1 MTDDSQILARMQE
14 SVALL
19 DNRLSEGR
27 VVYGVNSGFGGNAD
41 TRTDAHEDLQ
51 KALVQHHNTAVV
63 LPSDKGH
70 SCSSVLRH
78 LPQHSIPI
86 PVVKAAMVA
95 RCNSLIRGHSAVR
108 VDIVRNLV
116 KLITEDYTPV
126 VPLRGSISASGDLTP
141 LAYIAG
147 ALEGNC
153 DIYIHCG
160 KEGTII
166 PSDKALKQLGLGPL
180 TFCPKEALGLLNGT
194 AFSTGAASLVLFE
207 ANQLVLLTQV
217 LTAMSN
223 EALLG
228 THKNYDPFI
237 ADVRPH
243 PGQKEVAGNIH
254 RFLSDSRLT
263 LDNEHSGSSHELA
276 QDRYPLR
283 TASQWIGP
291 HIENMALSLSQ
302 VSVELN
308 STTDNPLFD
317 AANQTIHHGGNF
329 QAASIT
335 SAMEKT
341 TNAMQSLGKLIF
353 TQCSE
358 LLNPMLSKGLTPNLC
373 ADDPSLSFALKG
385 VDINMA
391 SYMSELGYL
400 NNPVSNFVQ
409 TADVNN
415 QPVNSLALIAAR
427 YAGDA
432 VEVFSL
438 MVASHMYALCQAVDL
453 RQMHKLFEAK
463 ARKDMADATSYIF
476 GSAVTN
482 QDVDSL
488 WTEIMEHWN
497 RNSTFDLAD
506 RAETSVSLTIG
517 ALFAVLTKNAGTIN
531 DASPITKWQARTTD
545 ILMQA
550 YTANR
555 KSYLASPKA
564 SLLCT
569 PSTKIYNYVRGTL
582 NVPMHK
588 GLMDHP
594 TYVSDSRDASS
605 SDKKTI
611 GSHISTIYAALR
623 EGQFM
628 SVLLECWLDQPS
640 GILDN

>member
-1 MTDDSQILARMQE
+1 
-14 SVALL
+14 
-19 DNRLSEGR
+19 
-27 VVYGVNSGFGGNAD
+27 
-41 TRTDAHEDLQ
+41 
-51 KALVQHHNTAVV
+51 
-63 LPSDKGH
+63 
-70 SCSSVLRH
+70 
-78 LPQHSIPI
+78 
-86 PVVKAAMVA
+86 
-95 RCNSLIRGHSAVR
+95 
-108 VDIVRNLV
+108 
-116 KLITEDYTPV
+116 
-126 VPLRGSISASGDLTP
+126 
-141 LAYIAG
+141 
-147 ALEGNC
+147 
-153 DIYIHCG
+153 
-160 KEGTII
+160 
-166 PSDKALKQLGLGPL
+166 
-180 TFCPKEALGLLNGT
+180 
-194 AFSTGAASLVLFE
+194 
-207 ANQLVLLTQV
+207 
-217 LTAMSN
+217 
-223 EALLG
+223 
-228 THKNYDPFI
+228 
-237 ADVRPH
+237 
-243 PGQKEVAGNIH
+243 
-254 RFLSDSRLT
+254 
-263 LDNEHSGSSHELA
+263 
-276 QDRYPLR
+276 
-283 TASQWIGP
+283 
-291 HIENMALSLSQ
+291 
-302 VSVELN
+302 
-308 STTDNPLFD
+308 
-317 AANQTIHHGGNF
+317 
-329 QAASIT
+329 
-335 SAMEKT
+335 
-341 TNAMQSLGKLIF
+341 
-353 TQCSE
+353 
-358 LLNPMLSKGLTPNLC
+358 
-373 ADDPSLSFALKG
+373 
-385 VDINMA
+385 MA

-476 GSAVTN
+476 GSAVIN